1 MRALLR
7 GVVRPLFLA
16 YLAAILVV
24 LYFPFVIMGI
34 LSFQGPRGGHTFPL
48 RGVSTIW
55 YWKLFHPG
63 QLTQY
68 SDVGEF
74 LGDYLGALQR
84 SLLLAVLTMIISTV
98 LALMAAQAFRRGFRG
113 SGPVFYLWL
122 LGIIVPGII
131 VSLGLVLLFRRL
143 GVPLHW
149 LTTGLAVHVMW
160 TLPFSLIVFL
170 MFFNRF
176 DDLLE
181 DAALTLGATPWR
193 TFRYVT
199 LPIMQPAVLTSL
211 LFGFTLSLDEFQ
223 RTLLITGPDQHWL
236 LWLHACFFGLT
247 WGARGPAVTAK
258 TADLFPGSQLGTIL
272 GVITIGS
279 GIGSAVGSWGAGF
292 IFDMSGSYR
301 LAFILSI
308 VSYVGGCIAF
318 SALRRP
324 PVA

>member
-223 RTLLITGPDQHWL
+223 RSLLISGPDQTL
-236 LWLHACFFGLT
+236 PLMVMAS
-247 WGARGPAVTAK
+247 VTTRVTPTLYA
-258 TADLFPGSQLGTIL
+258 LGTL
-272 GVITIGS
+272 TTLLSFLVVGVYLLLLTLSQQRSERLIGS
-279 GIGSAVGSWGAGF
+279 GA
-292 IFDMSGSYR
+292 
-301 LAFILSI
+301 
-308 VSYVGGCIAF
+308 
-318 SALRRP
+318 P
-324 PVA
+324 PATA